1 MADPA
6 RAKKIA
12 DRIKVIVAEHLEH
25 RVKDERL
32 GFVTITDVRVTGDL
46 QHATIFYTVLGG
58 EEERA
63 ATAAALESA
72 KGKIRSTVGRQIGIR
87 LTPVI
92 EFIPDALPEGAAH
105 LEDVIAAT
113 QARDA
118 ELARVREGAAYA
130 GDADP
135 YRKSVDEDL
144 GDEVVGGLD
153 DDLGEDRGDDVA
165 DKGLD
170 DDPGDHDADEG
181 LDIRREVVDV
191 ARITVAC
198 RPLLSE
204 GDSGHVDRG

>member
-32 GFVTITDVRVTGDL
+32 GFITITDVRVTGDL
-46 QHATIFYTVLGG
+46 QHATVFYTVFGG

-92 EFIPDALPEGAAH
+92 EFMPDALPEGAAH
-105 LEDVIAAT
+105 LEGVIAAT

-135 YRKSVDEDL
+135 YRKP
-144 GDEVVGGLD
+144 LD
-153 DDLGEDRGDDVA
+153 DDLDDE
-165 DKGLD
+165 LD
-170 DDPGDHDADEG
+170 DDLRHDLNDGLGDALGDGHGDVGTGADEDAGIPGAQVG
-181 LDIRREVVDV
+181 LARVTGDGGSPLGKSGSRDV
-191 ARITVAC
+191 ER
-198 RPLLSE
+198 
-204 GDSGHVDRG
+204 D